1 MLSLFLTFFKLGAF
15 IFGSGHA
22 LAGAM
27 QGEIVDRQKWMT
39 AEEFQNGW
47 AAGNI
52 LPGPIATKVV
62 VYVGY
67 ERGGILG
74 AVLAVGGYLLPSVGG
89 MIGVAYVLAAYVY
102 SPLVQS
108 LLRGIK
114 PAVLALLVDAFLSF
128 TGVVIPKAASLMPLK
143 IPLVVVLVGVAT
155 SIAGMAWLGAG
166 TGTLGEFVLGDF
178 RSILIFALALCALLI
193 FHVDAVLV
201 TLGAAAFGLT
211 YLVF

>member
-1 MLSLFLTFFKLGAF
+1 MLSLFLTFLKLGAF

-39 AEEFQNGW
+39 TEEFQNGW

-62 VYVGY
+62 AYVGY
-67 ERGGILG
+67 GQGGILG

-89 MIGVAYVLAAYVY
+89 MIGVAYVLAVYVH
-102 SPLVQS
+102 SPVVQS

-128 TGVVIPKAASLMPLK
+128 TGVMIPKAASLASYG
-143 IPLVVVLVGVAT
+143 IPLGVVLVGVAT
-155 SIAGMAWLGAG
+155 SIAGMAWMGAG
-166 TGTLGEFVLGDF
+166 TGTLKAFVLNDF
-178 RSILIFALALCALLI
+178 RSIFIFALALGALLV

-201 TLGAAAFGLT
+201 TLGAAALGLT